1 MQLLRIDFSRCS
13 LPQVVLDEHKISRES
28 KPPTQVDNPKQGLW
42 ISHKVLVTTVPNR
55 RKIQIIWSLWT
66 NHCTPCWRLCWPTTP
81 TNTGFSPRSSK
92 TSLWICLWVP
102 KLKKTGEWLKFGVW
116 KLGSREKTLWK
127 LTGSE
132 FHWLMNKF
140 WQQWSFGD
148 WFWNLVSNS
157 IPNKWKEERHQ
168 RA

>member
-81 TNTGFSPRSSK
+81 TNTGFSPPFIEDKSMNMFVGSKIEENRGMIEVWGMEIGFKGKKFVEADWIWVSLTYEQVLATMEFWWLVLESS
-92 TSLWICLWVP
+92 
-102 KLKKTGEWLKFGVW
+102 F
-116 KLGSREKTLWK
+116 
-127 LTGSE
+127 
-132 FHWLMNKF
+132 
-140 WQQWSFGD
+140 
-148 WFWNLVSNS
+148 
-157 IPNKWKEERHQ
+157 
-168 RA
+168 

>member
-81 TNTGFSPRSSK
+81 TNTGFSPPFIEDKSMNMFVGSK
-92 TSLWICLWVP
+92 IEENRGMIEVWGMEIGF
-102 KLKKTGEWLKFGVW
+102 KGKK
-116 KLGSREKTLWK
+116 LWK